1 MKQFLLK
8 LWMVESNIR
17 ATMRISTWCHTRLPL
32 IGRFAAMIVDRTLL
46 WRFGVDVTSYRVKV
60 GQLQISHPSGVLLGG
75 NGIVSDGR
83 VAVNSGAKFVGPAPD
98 DPDYLARHANGDVFR
113 LGDNVVIG
121 ANTVLVGPLDI
132 CDNVVIGA
140 MSLVNRSITEPGT
153 YVGIPVKRINDDVPS
168 DIWVARGGSLP
179 PERVRSELG
188 RIGVSK

>member
-1 MKQFLLK
+1 MKRFLLK

-17 ATMRISTWCHTRLPL
+17 ATMRVSTWFHTKVPL
-32 IGRFAAMIVDRTLL
+32 VGRFIAMICDRSLL

-60 GQLQISHPSGVLLGG
+60 AKLRISHPSGVLLGG
-75 NGIVSDGR
+75 NGIVSSGR

-98 DPDYLARHANGDVFR
+98 NPDYLARHATGDVFR

-121 ANTVLVGPLDI
+121 ANTVIVGPVEI

-153 YVGIPVKRINDDVPS
+153 YVGIPVRRISDDVPS
-168 DIWVARGGSLP
+168 DIWVSR
-179 PERVRSELG
+179 
-188 RIGVSK
+188 

>member
-1 MKQFLLK
+1 MKRFLLK

-17 ATMRISTWCHTRLPL
+17 ATMRLSTFLHHKVPVL
-32 IGRFAAMIVDRTLL
+32 GRFLAMMADRTLL
-46 WRFGVDVTSYRVKV
+46 LRYGVDVTSYRVKV
-60 GQLQISHPSGVLLGG
+60 AQLQISHPSGVLLGG

-83 VAVNSGAKFVGPAPD
+83 VAVNSGVKFVGPAPD
-98 DPDYLARHANGDVFR
+98 NADYLERHATGDVFR

-153 YVGIPVKRINDDVPS
+153 YVGIPAKRINDDVPS
-168 DIWVARGGSLP
+168 DVWVGRSGAKP
-179 PERVRSELG
+179 PERIERQAAQ
-188 RIGVSK
+188 

>member
-1 MKQFLLK
+1 MKRFLLK

-17 ATMRISTWCHTRLPL
+17 ATMRVSTWCHNKVPVV
-32 IGRFAAMIVDRTLL
+32 GRFLAMLVDRTLL

-60 GQLQISHPSGVLLGG
+60 ASLQISHPSGVLLGG

-98 DPDYLARHANGDVFR
+98 NPEYLARHATGDVFR

-121 ANTVLVGPLDI
+121 ANSVLVGPLEI

-140 MSLVNRSITEPGT
+140 MSLVNRSITQPGT
-153 YVGIPVKRINDDVPS
+153 YVGCPVKRISDDVPK
-168 DIWVARGGSLP
+168 DVWVARAGVLP
-179 PERVRSELG
+179 PPRLRDEAQ
-188 RIGVSK
+188 